1 MQRLQNRNILL
12 RKNKLLN
19 ISIAIPNSSLTDES
33 TQLDKSR
40 KISLIARAC
49 AIFEIDTIYVY
60 HESGSKSDTSLL
72 VTLLKYLETPQ
83 YLRRRLYPKLDELR
97 YVGVMAPLKIPSHA
111 PMIDPK
117 KIQSGDIREGVVFF
131 LKGKKFVDVG
141 IDFAIPYFG
150 KMQSGDRV
158 SVQFKKGHPDF
169 EIKEVTKEN
178 IQKYWGYKVKERKNL
193 TEFLSSWDGNIIL
206 TSRKGKSITET
217 SLENLFVQKLLVVF
231 GSPQKGLHDILGSG
245 IKNIQNSKVLNF
257 FPQQAT
263 ETVRLEEA
271 LLGTLSILNIMR
283 LNQT

>member
-1 MQRLQNRNILL
+1 M
-12 RKNKLLN
+12 N
-19 ISIAIPNSSLTDES
+19 ISIAVPNSSLSDES

-60 HESGSKSDTSLL
+60 HEGGSKSETSLI

-97 YVGVMAPLKIPSHA
+97 YAGVMAPLKIPSHL
-111 PMIDPK
+111 PMINPK
-117 KIQSGDIREGVVFF
+117 KIQSGDIRDGVVFF

-158 SVQFKKGHPDF
+158 TIQFKKGYPDF
-169 EIKEVTKEN
+169 EIKEITKEN
-178 IQKYWGYKVKERKNL
+178 IPKYWGYKVKERKNL
-193 TEFLSSWDGNIIL
+193 SEFLSSWDGNIIL

-217 SLENLFVQKLLVVF
+217 SLEKFVDQKPLLVVF
-231 GSPQKGLHDILGSG
+231 GSPQRGLYDLLGPN
-245 IKNIQNSKVLNF
+245 IKNIQNSKILNF

-283 LNQT
+283 LGYI

>member
-1 MQRLQNRNILL
+1 M
-12 RKNKLLN
+12 N
-19 ISIAIPNSSLTDES
+19 ISIAIPNSSLSDES

-40 KISLIARAC
+40 KVSLIARAC

-60 HESGSKSDTSLL
+60 HEAGGKSDTSLI

-97 YVGVMAPLKIPSHA
+97 YVGVMAPLKIPSHTQ
-111 PMIDPK
+111 ITDPK
-117 KIQSGDIREGVVFF
+117 KIQSGDIRDGVVFF
-131 LKGKKFVDVG
+131 MKGKKFVDAG
-141 IDFAIPYFG
+141 INFAIPYFG
-150 KMQSGDRV
+150 KLQSGDRV
-158 SVQFKKGHPDF
+158 TIQFKKGYPDL
-169 EIKEVTKEN
+169 EIKEITKEN
-178 IQKYWGYKVKERKNL
+178 VPMYWGYKVKERKNL
-193 TEFLSSWDGNIIL
+193 SEFLSSWDGNIIL

-217 SLENLFVQKLLVVF
+217 SLKNFIDQRPLLVVF
-231 GSPQKGLHDILGSG
+231 GSPEKGLYDILGPN

-283 LNQT
+283 LSQI

>member
-1 MQRLQNRNILL
+1 M
-12 RKNKLLN
+12 N
-19 ISIAIPNSSLTDES
+19 ISIAIPNSSLSDES

-40 KISLIARAC
+40 KISLVARAC

-60 HESGSKSDTSLL
+60 HDSGSKSETSLI

-97 YVGVMAPLKIPSHA
+97 YAGVMAPLKIPSHM
-111 PMIDPK
+111 PMINPK
-117 KIQSGDIREGVVFF
+117 KIQSGDIRDGVVFF

-150 KMQSGDRV
+150 KLQSGDRLTI
-158 SVQFKKGHPDF
+158 QFKKGYPDF
-169 EIKEVTKEN
+169 EIKEITKEN
-178 IQKYWGYKVKERKNL
+178 VPKYWGYKVKERKNL
-193 TEFLSSWDGNIIL
+193 SEFLSSWDGNIIL

-217 SLENLFVQKLLVVF
+217 SLKNFFDQKPLLVVF
-231 GSPQKGLHDILGSG
+231 GSPQRGLHDLLGPN
-245 IKNIQNSKVLNF
+245 IKNIQNSKTLNF

-283 LNQT
+283 LGYI

>member
-1 MQRLQNRNILL
+1 MLQNRNILL

-19 ISIAIPNSSLTDES
+19 ISIAIPNSSLSDES

-60 HESGSKSDTSLL
+60 HEGGSKSETSLI

-97 YVGVMAPLKIPSHA
+97 YAGVLAPLKIPSHM
-111 PMIDPK
+111 PMTDPK
-117 KIQSGDIREGVVFF
+117 KIQSGDIRDGVIFY

-150 KMQSGDRV
+150 KMQSCDRV
-158 SVQFKKGHPDF
+158 TVQFKKGHPAF

-178 IQKYWGYKVKERKNL
+178 IPKNWGYKVKERKNL
-193 TEFLSSWDGNIIL
+193 SEFLASWDGNIIL

-217 SLENLFVQKLLVVF
+217 SLKHFFDQKPLLVVF
-231 GSPQKGLHDILGSG
+231 GSPQRGLYDILGSN

-271 LLGTLSILNIMR
+271 LLGSLSILNIMR
-283 LNQT
+283 MGYI